1 MVDPSQVRVVGE
13 ALRGDPSVR
22 NVINIE
28 DLVERVLTVTSI
40 LRTAGTVVLVIVGVI
55 ALFIIINT
63 IRLAV
68 LARAEEIEVM
78 RLVGASDAF
87 IRWPFVFEGAFVGL
101 LGSLLTLA
109 ILLAV
114 ADPLSAFMAD
124 FFRVL
129 PLQFGSLTRD
139 LVALVMG
146 AGVGLGILGSWLSV
160 RTYLIRC
167 QRPVSQAIM
176 RLRYPAPTH
185 GRRRARTTRGLR
197 RPFALRDAVTA
208 GWIDRWSQP
217 IPTPSCPRRHR
228 STPRQPLSRSA
239 HAAARSRS
247 WPSRSRSSRSW
258 PARRSSCRATRWAAR
273 PPPSPARRRSE
284 AEAFQP
290 FWDTYHAISDRYA
303 GGEVDR
309 TPGRPGRH
317 PRDDRARSAT
327 RTRPTSPPTNIARA
341 CSGSAASSRGSGP
354 RSRRRRRTA
363 RRAARRSARPATSSS
378 PSRSRGRR
386 PRRRASCPATSSSR
400 SMARRSTA

>member
-1 MVDPSQVRVVGE
+1 MPQVASVNYVTRDEALVRFRASMQAQGREDLTRYLDANPLYASLEVKMVDPAQVRVVGD
-13 ALRGDPSVR
+13 ALRGDPSIR

-28 DLVERVLTVTSI
+28 DLVDRVLTVTGI

-87 IRWPFVFEGAFVGL
+87 IRWPFVFEGALVGL

-160 RTYLIRC
+160 RTYLIR
-167 QRPVSQAIM
+167 
-176 RLRYPAPTH
+176 
-185 GRRRARTTRGLR
+185 
-197 RPFALRDAVTA
+197 
-208 GWIDRWSQP
+208 
-217 IPTPSCPRRHR
+217 
-228 STPRQPLSRSA
+228 
-239 HAAARSRS
+239 
-247 WPSRSRSSRSW
+247 
-258 PARRSSCRATRWAAR
+258 
-273 PPPSPARRRSE
+273 
-284 AEAFQP
+284 
-290 FWDTYHAISDRYA
+290 
-303 GGEVDR
+303 
-309 TPGRPGRH
+309 
-317 PRDDRARSAT
+317 
-327 RTRPTSPPTNIARA
+327 
-341 CSGSAASSRGSGP
+341 
-354 RSRRRRRTA
+354 
-363 RRAARRSARPATSSS
+363 
-378 PSRSRGRR
+378 
-386 PRRRASCPATSSSR
+386 
-400 SMARRSTA
+400 

>member
-1 MVDPSQVRVVGE
+1 MISFVLFSMTRAWQGFWRNAVMSLAATATMVLMLLLLAGFWIIQTGLLAGLQFTEQKVEVVAYLQTNATDTQVAELQTQLKTMPEVASVAYVSRAEALVRFRESMAAQGRQDLTRYLDNNPLYASLEVKMVNPSQVRVVGD

-68 LARAEEIEVM
+68 KDRENEIEVM

-139 LVALVMG
+139 LVTLVMG

-160 RTYLIRC
+160 RTYLIR
-167 QRPVSQAIM
+167 
-176 RLRYPAPTH
+176 
-185 GRRRARTTRGLR
+185 
-197 RPFALRDAVTA
+197 
-208 GWIDRWSQP
+208 
-217 IPTPSCPRRHR
+217 
-228 STPRQPLSRSA
+228 
-239 HAAARSRS
+239 
-247 WPSRSRSSRSW
+247 
-258 PARRSSCRATRWAAR
+258 
-273 PPPSPARRRSE
+273 
-284 AEAFQP
+284 
-290 FWDTYHAISDRYA
+290 
-303 GGEVDR
+303 
-309 TPGRPGRH
+309 
-317 PRDDRARSAT
+317 
-327 RTRPTSPPTNIARA
+327 
-341 CSGSAASSRGSGP
+341 
-354 RSRRRRRTA
+354 
-363 RRAARRSARPATSSS
+363 
-378 PSRSRGRR
+378 
-386 PRRRASCPATSSSR
+386 
-400 SMARRSTA
+400 

>member
-1 MVDPSQVRVVGE
+1 MISFVLFSVGRAWQGFWRNAVMSLAATATMVLMLLLLAGFWIIQTGLLAGLQFTEQKVEVVAYLQPNATDTQVAALQKQLKTMPEVASVAYVDRDEALVRFRASMQAQGREDLTRYLDANPLYASIEVKMVDPSQVRVVGD
-13 ALRGDPSVR
+13 ALRADPSVR

-101 LGSLLTLA
+101 LGSLLTLG

-139 LVALVMG
+139 LVTLVMG

-160 RTYLIRC
+160 RTYLIR
-167 QRPVSQAIM
+167 
-176 RLRYPAPTH
+176 
-185 GRRRARTTRGLR
+185 
-197 RPFALRDAVTA
+197 
-208 GWIDRWSQP
+208 
-217 IPTPSCPRRHR
+217 
-228 STPRQPLSRSA
+228 
-239 HAAARSRS
+239 
-247 WPSRSRSSRSW
+247 
-258 PARRSSCRATRWAAR
+258 
-273 PPPSPARRRSE
+273 
-284 AEAFQP
+284 
-290 FWDTYHAISDRYA
+290 
-303 GGEVDR
+303 
-309 TPGRPGRH
+309 
-317 PRDDRARSAT
+317 
-327 RTRPTSPPTNIARA
+327 
-341 CSGSAASSRGSGP
+341 
-354 RSRRRRRTA
+354 
-363 RRAARRSARPATSSS
+363 
-378 PSRSRGRR
+378 
-386 PRRRASCPATSSSR
+386 
-400 SMARRSTA
+400 

>member
-1 MVDPSQVRVVGE
+1 VIPFVFFSLKRAWQGFWRNAVMSIAATATMVLMLLLLAGFWIIQTGLLAGLQFTEQKVEVVAYLQPNATQTQVDALTTQLKAMPQVASVDYVSRDAALTRFRASMQAQGREDLTRYLDANPLYASMEVKLVDPSQVRVVGD

-101 LGSLLTLA
+101 LGSLATLA
-109 ILLAV
+109 ILAAV

-160 RTYLIRC
+160 RTYLIR
-167 QRPVSQAIM
+167 
-176 RLRYPAPTH
+176 
-185 GRRRARTTRGLR
+185 
-197 RPFALRDAVTA
+197 
-208 GWIDRWSQP
+208 
-217 IPTPSCPRRHR
+217 
-228 STPRQPLSRSA
+228 
-239 HAAARSRS
+239 
-247 WPSRSRSSRSW
+247 
-258 PARRSSCRATRWAAR
+258 
-273 PPPSPARRRSE
+273 
-284 AEAFQP
+284 
-290 FWDTYHAISDRYA
+290 
-303 GGEVDR
+303 
-309 TPGRPGRH
+309 
-317 PRDDRARSAT
+317 
-327 RTRPTSPPTNIARA
+327 
-341 CSGSAASSRGSGP
+341 
-354 RSRRRRRTA
+354 
-363 RRAARRSARPATSSS
+363 
-378 PSRSRGRR
+378 
-386 PRRRASCPATSSSR
+386 
-400 SMARRSTA
+400 